1 MRNRN
6 KGRRLAIAGVLGASI
21 IAAPACSVHHGYGR
35 SCSTYWYED
44 VGVALVAAAVF
55 VLAACSGGHNELN
68 LSGSFAAAFLAA
80 AASIFV
86 TWSSW
91 DSCR

>member
-55 VLAACSGGHNELN
+55 VLAACSGGHGHYHGHYGHGYY
-68 LSGSFAAAFLAA
+68 GSHG
-80 AASIFV
+80 
-86 TWSSW
+86 WG
-91 DSCR
+91 R